1 MSQKKEKPIKELRA
15 DEIIQSGFDRTNFVK
30 SGGKN
35 KWIFPVSL
43 FTMFV
48 ILYIVFMVS
57 SNLILKKNNY
67 LPSDN
72 VFLFFSPVE
81 IFQIIKQL
89 WYVNPVLK
97 LELVMFFVTPFAVV
111 FLFTGLVLRAAQNT
125 MKSSKPTGMRHGS
138 ARFDTD
144 EEVLRA
150 GIDPTNPESR
160 SIVVEDLGAFF
171 REGRSGVSL
180 GKAVLKDKKGKTKE
194 VYLIEQSANEHIL
207 CYAPSRSGKGVGLV
221 IPSLLLW
228 RDSSITLDPKG
239 ENWDLTSGFLRDNG
253 HRCIRLD
260 LGAPYFR
267 YNPLS
272 ELNPTSIDLPDEVRR
287 MVGVITGGGK
297 GGGDN
302 KFFEDQAK
310 DLLTGC
316 LTYLIVTYH
325 NPREEDLDLIEQIK
339 VNKPNITLYDL
350 AVYLSGID
358 PRTGVPFEGLPET
371 EDSEAVSA
379 LAQQYEQ
386 LANYQKEYTHHNYD
400 PLQKDSYQQVGEFIE
415 STGRKFLQM
424 AIQSEKTFSNIV
436 SSADQNLA
444 VFKLPI
450 VKSVTSNSDFKL
462 IDLVDVHANNG
473 NPTSLYVVN
482 PPKDELTGK
491 TDGVIKIIL
500 QNLFISVLYETGLR
514 TRVKNDPNNKYGWT
528 KRSVLCMLDEFP
540 KLGKFEIMEKL
551 LADAAG
557 YGAKF
562 YLIAQ
567 SDKQINQ
574 AYEKENSIF
583 AGTQHKVIFR
593 PADQDTAKV
602 LSEMLGNYTYVE
614 EVFNVNDSGNK
625 GIDIIKDKSGSKN
638 WSESQRSLMTPDE
651 IMSMKDDHAII
662 LSKSHKIYGR
672 KLKWF
677 LDKDLKQWGI
687 IPATVLEPKMV
698 GDNEEIFMAKLRAK
712 GMIDQDFIK
721 AQEYQNKRAAR
732 MALKNNIPVLN
743 EVVVSE
749 RNYPAQNKQ

>member
-1 MSQKKEKPIKELRA
+1 MAKQEKELRM
-15 DEIIQSGFDRTNFVK
+15 DEITQSGFDRENYVK

-35 KWIFPVSL
+35 KWIFPVSF
-43 FTMFV
+43 FTMFIV
-48 ILYIVFMVS
+48 LYIVFMIS
-57 SNLILKKNNY
+57 SNLLLKQGKY
-67 LPSDN
+67 IPEDN
-72 VFLFFSPVE
+72 TFLFFTPIE
-81 IFQIIKQL
+81 IYQIIKQL
-89 WYVNPVLK
+89 WADDPILK
-97 LELVMFFVTPFAVV
+97 LKLVMFYVTPFAVV
-111 FLFTGLVLRAAQNT
+111 FIFTGLVLRAAQNT
-125 MKSSKPTGMRHGS
+125 MKSSKPTGVRHGV

-144 EEVLRA
+144 KEVL
-150 GIDPTNPESR
+150 ESGL
-160 SIVVEDLGAFF
+160 VVEDLGEFF
-171 REGRSGVSL
+171 KSGKSGVSL
-180 GKAVLKDKKGKTKE
+180 GKAILKDKKGKTRE
-194 VYLIEQSANEHIL
+194 VYLIESSMNEHIL

-221 IPSLLLW
+221 VPSLLLW
-228 RDSSITLDPKG
+228 KDSSITLDPKG
-239 ENWDLTSGFLRDNG
+239 ENWDLTSGHLRDNG

-272 ELNPTSIDLPDEVRR
+272 ELNPISVDLPDEVRR
-287 MVGVITGGGK
+287 MVGVITSTGK

-325 NPREEDLDLIEQIK
+325 SPREDDVDLVEQIK

-358 PRTGVPFEGLPET
+358 PRNGVPFEGK
-371 EDSEAVSA
+371 EDDDGGEPISA

-386 LANYQKEYTHHNYD
+386 LANYQKEYAHHNYD
-400 PLQKDSYQQVGEFIE
+400 PAQKDSYQQVGEFIE
-415 STGRKFLQM
+415 ATGRKFLQM

-462 IDLVDVHANNG
+462 VDLVDINANGG

-514 TRVKNDPNNKYGWT
+514 LAVKNDPNNKYGWT
-528 KRSVLCMLDEFP
+528 KRAVLCMLDEFP

-614 EVFNVNDSGNK
+614 EVFNVNDGGSK
-625 GIDIIKDKSGSKN
+625 AIDIIKDKSGSKN
-638 WSESQRSLMTPDE
+638 WSESQRALMTPDE
-651 IMSMKDDHAII
+651 IMGMKDDHAII

-672 KLKWF
+672 KLKYF
-677 LDKDLKQWGI
+677 LDKDLKKWAAI
-687 IPATVLEPKMV
+687 KATELEMKMM
-698 GDNEEIFMAKLRAK
+698 GDDEDVFMAKLRAK
-712 GMIDQDFIK
+712 GMLDSDFIK
-721 AQEYQNKRAAR
+721 AKDYAEKRAKR
-732 MALKNNIPVLN
+732 LLEKSLN
-743 EVVVSE
+743 PNETEIKDETLRVYGE
-749 RNYPAQNKQ
+749 